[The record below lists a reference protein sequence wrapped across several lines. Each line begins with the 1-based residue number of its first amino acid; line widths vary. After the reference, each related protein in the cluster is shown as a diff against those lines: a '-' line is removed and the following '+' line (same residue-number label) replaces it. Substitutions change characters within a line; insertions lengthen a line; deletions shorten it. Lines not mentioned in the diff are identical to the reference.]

1 MLNLNKIII
10 DTFKSAQEL
19 INRVLNNETML
30 NQIEAMAKQM
40 ADVLKN
46 KGKLI
51 ACGNGGS
58 MCDAIHFAEEL
69 SGRFHQ
75 DRQAL
80 PAIALSDPGYL
91 SCVANDYGWEN
102 VFARGV
108 EAFGESE
115 DMLLGISTSGNS
127 LNIIKAIEAA
137 KKQNC
142 FTAALLGKEG
152 GKIKG
157 TCDYEIIVPSENTAR
172 IQEIHT
178 IIIHLLIELI
188 ENELFASPVENPNS
202 KLYC

>member
-1 MLNLNKIII
+1 MHTIII

-19 INRVLNNETML
+19 ISEVLNRETFL
-30 NQIEAMAKQM
+30 SQIEALAKQM
-40 ADVLKN
+40 AAVLSK

-69 SGRFHQ
+69 SGRFQH

-188 ENELFASPVENPNS
+188 ENELFASPFENPNS

>member
-1 MLNLNKIII
+1 LHTIII

-19 INRVLNNETML
+19 ISEVLNRETFL
-30 NQIEAMAKQM
+30 SQIEALAKQM
-40 ADVLKN
+40 AAVLSK

-69 SGRFHQ
+69 SGRFQQ

-80 PAIALSDPGYL
+80 PGIALSDPGYL

-108 EAFGESE
+108 EAYGESG
-115 DMLLGISTSGNS
+115 DLLLGISTSGNS
-127 LNIIKAIEAA
+127 LNIINAIAA
-137 KKQNC
+137 AEKKNC

-152 GKIKG
+152 GKLKG
-157 TCDYEIIVPSENTAR
+157 LCDYEIIVPSNNTAR

-178 IIIHLLIELI
+178 IVIHLLIELI
-188 ENELFASPVENPNS
+188 ENELFASTEENPNS